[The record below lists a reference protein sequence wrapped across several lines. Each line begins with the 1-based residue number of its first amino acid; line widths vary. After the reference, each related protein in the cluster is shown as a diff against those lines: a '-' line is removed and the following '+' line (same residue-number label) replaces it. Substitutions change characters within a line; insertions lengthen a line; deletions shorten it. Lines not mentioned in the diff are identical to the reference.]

1 MSDVTR
7 RRRIKWFQRY
17 LLNPPAKVAT
27 WAGLVPGYV
36 LLETRGRRSGK
47 RRRNVV
53 GMRREGGVGWV
64 VAEQGRY
71 AGYVCNLQADPH
83 VRVRLKGRWRSAT
96 AELVADDDPVAR
108 LATFGRPTHA
118 ATVKR
123 FGTDLSTI
131 RIDLSAPT

>member
-1 MSDVTR
+1 MNDATR
-7 RRRIKWFQRY
+7 RRRIRWFQRY

-36 LLETRGRRSGK
+36 LLESRGRRSGE

-53 GMRREGGVGWV
+53 GMRREGDVGWI

-71 AGYVCNLQADPH
+71 AGYVRNLQADPH
-83 VRVRLKGRWRSAT
+83 VRVRLKGRWRAAT
-96 AELVADDDPVAR
+96 AEVVADDDPVAR

-123 FGTDLSTI
+123 FGTDLTTI
-131 RIDLSAPT
+131 RVDLAAN